1 MTRITV
7 GLVSV
12 VLILG
17 LVGTA
22 GAFSGSG
29 SGTVSDPYIITNLD
43 ELQEMQLGL
52 SAWYELGNDIDAYDT
67 VNRNAGAGF
76 DPVGDSSHGFTGHLN
91 GNNFTISGLYIYR
104 GSADYVGLFAK
115 IDKGSV
121 DNLALTDFNITGSGY
136 VGGLVGHNYYGSI
149 ENCHSQGGV
158 TGTSQVGG
166 LVGYATY
173 GDITNCDSA
182 GSVTGSSNYVGG
194 LVGYAYS
201 GTIANCGSAGGVT
214 GTSQVGGLVGYAQ
227 SGTIT
232 NCGSAGGVTGTSQV
246 GGLVGYAQSATITK
260 CGSAGSVTGSSNS
273 VGGLVGYA
281 YSGTIANCKSTGT
294 VTGTAFVGGSV
305 GGNYSSI
312 SNSYSTGTVFGTDKV
327 GGFVGSHD
335 SSSIQGCFSTSDVT
349 GVGMQC
355 GGFVGYSSSSIT
367 DCFAAIGD
375 VIGYDYVGGFAG
387 EITSTT
393 TNCYSA
399 GTVTAP
405 SNAGGF
411 AGWSSGTCNNCFW
424 DTDTSGQ
431 ILSACGTGK
440 TTAEMMQKAT
450 FYPSWDFSTVWGI
463 NEGQTYPYL
472 MKLWPTCG
480 DPWHP
485 YPIGDLNHDCH
496 VDFQDF
502 AVMASHWLEST
513 PGI

>member
-1 MTRITV
+1 MRRITV

-17 LVGTA
+17 LVGNA

-29 SGTVSDPYIITNLD
+29 SGTVSDPYIITNVD

-52 SAWYELGNDIDAYDT
+52 SAWYELGSDIDAYDT
-67 VNRNAGAGF
+67 VNWNAGAGF
-76 DPVGDSSHGFTGHLN
+76 DPIGDGSHGFTGHLN

-104 GSADYVGLFAK
+104 GSAAYVGLFAK
-115 IDKGSV
+115 IHEGTV
-121 DNLALTDFNITGSGY
+121 DNLGLTDFNITGSTY
-136 VGGLVGHNYYGSI
+136 VGGLVGYNYYGSI

-158 TGTSQVGG
+158 TGSSYVGGLVGCADYGDITNCDSTGSVTGSSQVGG
-166 LVGYATY
+166 LVGYTVY
-173 GDITNCDSA
+173 GTIANCDSA
-182 GSVTGSSNYVGG
+182 GSVTGSSTVGG
-194 LVGYAYS
+194 LVGCAYY
-201 GTIANCGSAGGVT
+201 GTIANCDSA
-214 GTSQVGGLVGYAQ
+214 
-227 SGTIT
+227 
-232 NCGSAGGVTGTSQV
+232 
-246 GGLVGYAQSATITK
+246 
-260 CGSAGSVTGSSNS
+260 
-273 VGGLVGYA
+273 
-281 YSGTIANCKSTGT
+281 GT
-294 VTGTAFVGGSV
+294 VTGTTSVGGSV

-312 SNSYSTGTVFGTDKV
+312 SNCFSTGSVFGTDKV

-335 SSSIQGCFSTSDVT
+335 SSSIQGCFSTSNVNGT
-349 GVGMQC
+349 GMQC
-355 GGFVGYSSSSIT
+355 GGFVGYSSSTIT
-367 DCFAAIGD
+367 NCFAAIGD

-399 GTVTAP
+399 GAVTAP
-405 SNAGGF
+405 SNVGGF
-411 AGWSSGTCNNCFW
+411 AGWCSGTCNNCFW

-431 ILSACGTGK
+431 IVSACGTGK
-440 TTAEMMQKAT
+440 TTTKMMQKAT

-463 NEGQTYPYL
+463 DEGQTYPYL
-472 MKLWPTCG
+472 IKLWPTCG

-502 AVMASHWLEST
+502 ALMASHWLEST